1 MVEKKLVDVIFS
13 CDKFR
18 SYVSDALVKVHMDH
32 DGLKEILEKK
42 LMLNLE

>member
-1 MVEKKLVDVIFS
+1 MVEKKLVDVIFFF
-13 CDKFR
+13 DKFR
-18 SYVSDALVKVHMDH
+18 SYVSDALVKVHMDR